1 LLALTKNTVDNSLLQ
16 NKYIYVI
23 IKEKEFYMQNK
34 NVLSKL
40 NLIIGIIYI
49 ITAVLAFF
57 GEIISINIYSQSVTD
72 NTIGLAAIVVILFG
86 IYGGIPLSLVGVYN
100 IVSGAVCKKTLS
112 LKLYRTLAI
121 ISIITKISASLY
133 LIYYFMLMLEAYPA
147 GIILKAIYLLV
158 SALGLVTAVL
168 DVISLCKKTPKTEEI
183 IVEE

>member
-1 LLALTKNTVDNSLLQ
+1 
-16 NKYIYVI
+16 
-23 IKEKEFYMQNK
+23 MQNK

-49 ITAVLAFF
+49 ITAVLGFF
-57 GEIISINIYSQSVTD
+57 GEIISINIYSQSMPND
-72 NTIGLAAIVVILFG
+72 NTIGLVAIVVILFG

-100 IVSGAVCKKTLS
+100 IVSGAVCKKTSS

-133 LIYYFMLMLEAYPA
+133 LIYYFMLMLESYPA

-168 DVISLCKKTPKTEEI
+168 DVISLCKKAPKTEEI
-183 IVEE
+183 IAEE